1 MRYSLS
7 TNDFA
12 TGMAHWSEEGLRY
25 LKGVGPKIAQKLQRL
40 GLHTQRDLLFHLPLR
55 YEDRTAVTPVGSLQP
70 GQRYQI
76 EAEVLHSAVSFRRGG
91 RSRRVL
97 AAKLGDNTGV
107 VSVRLFYF
115 NDNQKK
121 QYEKGNWLRCF
132 GEVRTAQ
139 GELELV
145 HPETEV
151 IDIDNPTPLPQT
163 LTPIYPTTEGL
174 HQLSIKKIVR
184 QAIEKLKADSV
195 AETLPQAW
203 LDRHDFPDF
212 TSAMIELH
220 SPEGETESRQIARF
234 AHPAQHRFAVEELA
248 AQRLALLERRRQI
261 KARKTPKIVNSDR
274 LQQTMM
280 ETLPFALTAAQRRVL
295 DDLMRDFTTGEPMIR
310 LVQGDVGSGKT
321 VVAALA
327 GLPVVETGYQVA
339 LMAPTEIL
347 AEQHY
352 QNLDQWL
359 QPLGVVVV
367 NLSGS
372 DKGKKRAQKE
382 AMIATGEARVVV
394 GTHALFQAS
403 VEFHRL
409 GFIIFDEQHR
419 FGVDQRLALQRKT
432 RDDEMAHQLIMTATP
447 IPRTMAMSIYADL
460 DYSQIDELP
469 PGRKPVTTSIVS
481 EQQRGSLIQ
490 RVEQACRDGGQVYWV
505 CTLIEESDA
514 LQAEAAELTY
524 EALLRQLP
532 QLTIGLVHG
541 RMKPAEKEKLIQS
554 FKSGATD
561 ILVATTVIE
570 VGVDV
575 PNASIMII
583 ENPERLGLAQ
593 IHQLRGRVGRGAR
606 ESFCILLVKKS
617 LSDHARQRLD
627 IIRNTQDGLTIAEKD
642 LELRGAGEVLGTRQT
657 GEMSFKI
664 ADLMRD
670 QRWFGEV
677 ETLAQLM
684 QQPEHARVRA
694 ELLRNW
700 IGERQDYTEVG

>member
-1 MRYSLS
+1 
-7 TNDFA
+7 
-12 TGMAHWSEEGLRY
+12 MAHWSEEGLRY
-25 LKGVGPKIAQKLQRL
+25 LKGVGPKIAEKLQRL
-40 GLHTQRDLLFHLPLR
+40 GLQTQRDLLFHLPLR
-55 YEDRTAVTPVGSLQP
+55 YEDRTFVTPVGSLQP
-70 GQRYQI
+70 GQRSQI

-97 AAKLGDNTGV
+97 VAKLGDSTGV
-107 VSVRLFYF
+107 VTVRLFF
-115 NDNQKK
+115 FSDNQKK
-121 QYEKGNWLRCF
+121 LYEKGNWVRCF
-132 GEVRTAQ
+132 GEVRIAQ

-151 IDIDNPTPLPQT
+151 IDIDDPPPLPHT

-174 HQLSIKKIVR
+174 HQLSIKRILGQVLD
-184 QAIEKLKADSV
+184 KLEDEGV
-195 AETLPQAW
+195 AETLPQGW
-203 LDRHDFPDF
+203 LDSHGFPDM
-212 TSAMIELH
+212 TSAMIGLH
-220 SPEGETESRQIARF
+220 RPQGKRESLQIARF
-234 AHPAQHRFAVEELA
+234 EHPAQHRFAVEELTA
-248 AQRLALLERRRQI
+248 HRLALLERRRQI
-261 KARKTPKIVNSDR
+261 RARKTPQIIDSDR
-274 LQQTMM
+274 LQQQLL
-280 ETLPFALTAAQRRVL
+280 EALPFELTGAQLRVL
-295 DDLMRDFTTGEPMIR
+295 DELRQDFVAGKPMIR

-347 AEQHY
+347 AEQHF
-352 QNLDQWL
+352 QNFDAWL
-359 QPLGVVVV
+359 RPLNLTVI
-367 NLSGS
+367 NLSGA
-372 DKGKKRAQKE
+372 DKGKKRAQKLE
-382 AMIATGEARVVV
+382 LIASGEAQFVV
-394 GTHALFQAS
+394 GTHALFQES

-432 RDDEMAHQLIMTATP
+432 RDNEMAHQLIMTATP
-447 IPRTMAMSIYADL
+447 IPRTMAMTLYADL

-481 EQQRGSLIQ
+481 EQQRGSLID
-490 RVEQACRDGGQVYWV
+490 RVERACAEGGQVYWV

-524 EALLRQLP
+524 ESLCQALPKLNV
-532 QLTIGLVHG
+532 GLVHG
-541 RMKPAEKEKLIQS
+541 RLKAAEKEALIQS
-554 FKSGATD
+554 FKRGDTH

-606 ESFCILLVKKS
+606 ESFCILLVKNS
-617 LSDHARQRLD
+617 LSEQARKRLE
-627 IIRNTQDGLTIAEKD
+627 IIRSTQDGFTIAEKD
-642 LELRGAGEVLGTRQT
+642 LELRGAGEVMGTRQT

-670 QRWFGEV
+670 RRWFGEV
-677 ETLAQLM
+677 EDLALM
-684 QQPEHARVRA
+684 MQRPEYAPVKL

>member
-1 MRYSLS
+1 
-7 TNDFA
+7 
-12 TGMAHWSEEGLRY
+12 MAHWSEEGLRD
-25 LKGVGPKIAQKLQRL
+25 LTGVGPKIAQKLQRL
-40 GLHTQRDLLFHLPLR
+40 GLQTQRDLLFHLPLR
-55 YEDRTAVTPVGSLQP
+55 YEDRTFVTPVGSLQP
-70 GQRYQI
+70 GQRCQI

-132 GEVRTAQ
+132 GEVRTDD
-139 GELELV
+139 
-145 HPETEV
+145 PS
-151 IDIDNPTPLPQT
+151 PLPQT

-184 QAIEKLKADSV
+184 QAIDKLKSDGI

-203 LDRHDFPDF
+203 LDQHNFPDF
-212 TSAMIELH
+212 TSAMIGLH
-220 SPEGETESRQIARF
+220 SPEGERESAQIASF

-248 AQRLALLERRRQI
+248 AQRLALLERRSQI
-261 KARKTPKIVNSDR
+261 KARKTPRVIESDR
-274 LQQTMM
+274 LQKEMC
-280 ETLPFALTAAQRRVL
+280 ENLPFALTGAQQRVL
-295 DDLMRDFTTGEPMIR
+295 AELMQDFAADEPMIR

-327 GLPVVETGYQVA
+327 GLPVVESGYQVA

-352 QNLDQWL
+352 QNLDRWL
-359 QPLGVVVV
+359 QPLGVSVI

-372 DKGKKRAQKE
+372 DKGKKREQKE
-382 AMIATGEARVVV
+382 SMIASGEAQFVV

-403 VEFHRL
+403 VDFHRL

-481 EQQRGSLIQ
+481 EHQRGSLIE

-524 EALLRQLP
+524 ESLLQQLP
-532 QLTIGLVHG
+532 QLQIGLVHG
-541 RMKPAEKEKLIQS
+541 RMKPTEKEKLIQS
-554 FKSGATD
+554 FKAGETH

-606 ESFCILLVKKS
+606 ESFCILLVKND
-617 LSDHARQRLD
+617 LSDHARKRLE
-627 IIRNTQDGLTIAEKD
+627 IIRNTQDGFAIAEKD

-677 ETLAQLM
+677 EELAQLM